1 MPAKKILEAKQEV
14 VKGLVAE
21 LRSAKTLVVA
31 DYRGLTVEQ
40 DTKLRV
46 DLRKA
51 GITYKVVKNTL
62 ASIAAKD
69 AGLEGLAPM
78 LSGPSAIA
86 YSTTDE
92 VAPAKVLKEFADK
105 NDKYKIRGG
114 VMNGSMLSLD
124 EVKALAAIPP
134 KEVLY
139 AKVVF
144 TLISPITKLAM
155 VLAAIAEKQGE
166 GQAPAE
172 APKAEAAPEAAPAAE
187 AAPAETTTAPA
198 AEG

>member
-1 MPAKKILEAKQEV
+1 MPAKKILEAKQQV

-78 LSGPSAIA
+78 LAGPSAIA

-134 KEVLY
+134 KDVLY

-172 APKAEAAPEAAPAAE
+172 APQAEAAPEAAPAAE
-187 AAPAETTTAPA
+187 AATAETTTAPA

>member
-1 MPAKKILEAKQEV
+1 MPAKKILEAKQQV

-78 LSGPSAIA
+78 LAGPSAIA

-134 KEVLY
+134 KDVLY

-155 VLAAIAEKQGE
+155 VLAAIAEKKGE
-166 GQAPAE
+166 GAAPAE
-172 APKAEAAPEAAPAAE
+172 APKAAEEAAPAAAEAAPAADAAPAAE
-187 AAPAETTTAPA
+187 A
-198 AEG
+198 